1 MVDTRPR
8 AYEKARKRAEE
19 LRAQR
24 DALRDE
30 LDTYDGTG
38 VHKIIASAER
48 TQENRILNVAASRIS
63 GNHPRKGWFSF
74 LLSPTS
80 LLLVWADFHPSS
92 MSFLCRAQTTM
103 SCYVTNFESLLLK
116 EFSSNGMIKPLNA
129 IISVAI
135 FSVNFPLQRKKG
147 RNLLQPFWIFISF
160 FDSSQH
166 LFHTIYN

>member
-1 MVDTRPR
+1 MRWRATRPVTAR
-8 AYEKARKRAEE
+8 LSKACSSATSASKKSS
-19 LRAQR
+19 
-24 DALRDE
+24 
-30 LDTYDGTG
+30 
-38 VHKIIASAER
+38 KIKGF
-48 TQENRILNVAASRIS
+48 Q
-63 GNHPRKGWFSF
+63 GNHSEKGGSLFYFSAI
-74 LLSPTS
+74 S
-80 LLLVWADFHPSS
+80 LLVWTLFHPSS